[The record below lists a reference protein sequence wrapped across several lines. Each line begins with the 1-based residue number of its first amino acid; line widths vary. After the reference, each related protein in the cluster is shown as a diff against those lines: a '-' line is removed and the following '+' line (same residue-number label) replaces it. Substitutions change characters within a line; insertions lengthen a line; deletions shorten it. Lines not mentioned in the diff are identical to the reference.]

1 MEATMHNRM
10 TGGGLDERLR
20 ARLEQRWAPLLEGIT
35 NPRIRRNTAILMENQ
50 ACDAFGDSASATPV
64 DRLMLLTEESRAS
77 AAGPYTKFIFP
88 TVRRV
93 YPELIANRIVSVQ
106 PMTSPVGAI
115 FFFRYR
121 YGTTKGST
129 AAGTEMV
136 RPDTFDRN
144 YASEAVSGEPVGAG
158 DGATMTFDTI
168 LDFTPIRPITVSVS
182 AGAVTASDPA
192 GSGVLAGV
200 GVAAGSTIN
209 YTTGAVH
216 LVLAAPPAPGVALT
230 AAYQYNSELN
240 PLVPQVNFDVELIPV
255 KADNWKLKAI
265 WSGEAADDLRA
276 LHGQDAEVEIVAGM
290 AGEMATEVDRFVIT
304 RVELAALTGG
314 PGFGPS
320 VGAFNVAPPAG
331 VDEMTHLRNIII
343 PLNQVSYEIKRKT
356 GRGVANW
363 LITSPDVASKLDS
376 LPFFTATDP
385 GATALAGTIVKL
397 GVLQGKWTV
406 YVDPY
411 FTKSRILM
419 GYQGPDMLD
428 TGAVFAPYV
437 PIQFTQTFYDP
448 ADNSM
453 RKGVRTRFAYKT
465 VRPEFYGHVEVA
477 NLP

>member
-1 MEATMHNRM
+1 MEALMHNRM
-10 TGGGLDERLR
+10 TGGGMDERLR
-20 ARLEQRWAPLLEGIT
+20 AKLEQRWAPLLEGIT

-50 ACDAFGDSASATPV
+50 AIDAFGDEAIGAPV
-64 DRLMLLTEESRAS
+64 DKLMLLTEDSRAS

-106 PMTSPVGAI
+106 PMTAPVGAI

-121 YGTTKGST
+121 YGTTKGGT

-144 YASEAVSGEPVGAG
+144 YASEAVSGEPVGVG
-158 DGATMTFDTI
+158 DGATVTFDTI
-168 LDFTPIRPITVSVS
+168 LDFTPIRPITTAITV
-182 AGAVTASDPA
+182 GLVTASDPGGA
-192 GSGVLAGV
+192 GVLVGI

-209 YTTGAVH
+209 YTTGGVH
-216 LVLAAPPAPGVALT
+216 IVFTVAPAALSAIT

-240 PLVPQVNFDVELIPV
+240 PLVPQVNFDVELIAV
-255 KADNWKLKAI
+255 RADNWKLKAV

-290 AGEMATEVDRFVIT
+290 AGEMATEVDRFIIT
-304 RVELAALTGG
+304 RVELAALAGG

-320 VGAFNVAPPAG
+320 VDAFSVVPPAG
-331 VDEMTHLRNIII
+331 VDDLTHLRNIII
-343 PLNQVSYEIKRKT
+343 PLNKVSYDIKKKT

-363 LITSPDVASKLDS
+363 IITSPDIASKLDS
-376 LPFFTATDP
+376 LPFFTPTDP
-385 GATALAGTIVKL
+385 GATSLAGTIVKL
-397 GVLQGKWTV
+397 GTLSGKWTV

-411 FTKSRILM
+411 FTKSRLLL
-419 GYQGPDMLD
+419 GYQGPEMLD

-448 ADNSM
+448 ADNSL

-465 VRPEFYGHVEVA
+465 VRAEFYGHVEVA
-477 NLP
+477 GLP